1 MLAVYRAMALLR
13 GPATKHLNG
22 FVVFFFFLISS
33 RQYTAVGDKV
43 ETLTAEWTQ
52 RLFRA

>member
-22 FVVFFFFLISS
+22 SVVFFFLISS
-33 RQYTAVGDKV
+33 RQYTVVEDKV